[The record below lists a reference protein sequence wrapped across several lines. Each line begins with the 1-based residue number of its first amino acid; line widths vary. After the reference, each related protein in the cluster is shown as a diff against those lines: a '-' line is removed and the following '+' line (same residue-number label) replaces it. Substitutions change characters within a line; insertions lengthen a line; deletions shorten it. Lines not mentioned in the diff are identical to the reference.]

1 MPHPQFPIG
10 SGFGAATT
18 AQAVLA
24 GLDLSHATAIVTGGH
39 SGLGLE
45 TTRALAQAGAR
56 VIVAA
61 RDAEAARAQT
71 RDIARV
77 QVEPLDLARLDSV
90 RDFARRFLAGGQH
103 VDMLIC
109 SAGIM
114 ACPETRVGPG
124 WEAQFA
130 TNHLGHYALANL
142 LWPALRSGAR
152 VVAVSS
158 AGHHQS
164 GMRWDDVQFTRGY
177 DKWLAYGQ
185 SKTANALF
193 ALHLDKLGREHG
205 VRAFSLHPG
214 KIFTPLQR
222 HLTRAEMTA
231 AGWLDAS
238 GQPADPSFKT
248 VQQGAATQTWAA
260 ASPQLEGMGGL
271 YCEDCDVA
279 ALDLGEAPPSP
290 ACARTRS
297 IPKRRRGFGRCPPGS
312 PGSMRSPRAEPPA
325 HAARTGK
332 KSPRG
337 AFLCLRET
345 ALTSPPTHPAWP
357 ASWTGSLGP
366 SRPAPLP
373 AASGRPR

>member
-109 SAGIM
+109 GAGIM
-114 ACPETRVGPG
+114 ACLETRVGPG

-142 LWPALRSGAR
+142 LWPAL
-152 VVAVSS
+152 
-158 AGHHQS
+158 
-164 GMRWDDVQFTRGY
+164 
-177 DKWLAYGQ
+177 
-185 SKTANALF
+185 
-193 ALHLDKLGREHG
+193 
-205 VRAFSLHPG
+205 P
-214 KIFTPLQR
+214 
-222 HLTRAEMTA
+222 
-231 AGWLDAS
+231 
-238 GQPADPSFKT
+238 
-248 VQQGAATQTWAA
+248 
-260 ASPQLEGMGGL
+260 
-271 YCEDCDVA
+271 
-279 ALDLGEAPPSP
+279 
-290 ACARTRS
+290 
-297 IPKRRRGFGRCPPGS
+297 
-312 PGSMRSPRAEPPA
+312 
-325 HAARTGK
+325 AAR
-332 KSPRG
+332 
-337 AFLCLRET
+337 
-345 ALTSPPTHPAWP
+345 AW
-357 ASWTGSLGP
+357 SP
-366 SRPAPLP
+366 SRPPDTINPTCAGTMCSSRGATTNGWPTGSRKPRTPCLPCIWTSWDERMACAPFRCIL
-373 AASGRPR
+373 ARSSRRCNAT